1 MTDRDKKIME
11 YMGEPEMLSQLAE
24 ECCELGQAA
33 LKLRRVL
40 DKKNPTPV
48 TEEEA
53 RANLV
58 EEAADVYNALGFLLN
73 VEDHINAYNIIQ
85 RKKDRWL
92 GRLEENVMAEVV
104 AETKEAVHGKVE
116 SLHFHKPPFT
126 CLGRK
131 KKVCNK
137 DGYIPIKC
145 VFCSNLDENQ
155 NGTYKTKQAFS
166 RCDEDWS
173 ERNE

>member
-92 GRLEENVMAEVV
+92 GRLEENMMAEVV
-104 AETKEAVHGKVE
+104 AETK
-116 SLHFHKPPFT
+116 
-126 CLGRK
+126 
-131 KKVCNK
+131 
-137 DGYIPIKC
+137 
-145 VFCSNLDENQ
+145 
-155 NGTYKTKQAFS
+155 QAFG
-166 RCDEDWS
+166 RHDEDWG
-173 ERNE
+173 EGK

>member
-1 MTDRDKKIME
+1 MTERDKKIME

-40 DKKNPTPV
+40 DGKNPTPK

-53 RANLV
+53 RRDLI

-92 GRLEENVMAEVV
+92 GRLEEKLMQEVV
-104 AETKEAVHGKVE
+104 EETKEEFG
-116 SLHFHKPPFT
+116 
-126 CLGRK
+126 GW
-131 KKVCNK
+131 
-137 DGYIPIKC
+137 
-145 VFCSNLDENQ
+145 DE
-155 NGTYKTKQAFS
+155 
-166 RCDEDWS
+166 
-173 ERNE
+173 

>member
-73 VEDHINAYNIIQ
+73 AEDHINAYNIIQ

-92 GRLEENVMAEVV
+92 GRLEENMMADVV
-104 AETKEAVHGKVE
+104 AETKEAFG
-116 SLHFHKPPFT
+116 
-126 CLGRK
+126 
-131 KKVCNK
+131 
-137 DGYIPIKC
+137 
-145 VFCSNLDENQ
+145 
-155 NGTYKTKQAFS
+155 

-173 ERNE
+173 EG